1 MSQSHNL
8 HWRRK
13 LHAFLHDSPDKASN
27 IAGHENRAA
36 MIKALDQFGIN
47 EFSDRQADWEASAA
61 DRLPFPHYTKLSVK
75 LNDLLA
81 FNHPLG
87 GASLPKGKDFASE
100 DEAFSVSQKT
110 RPFLFSDDSRAS
122 FICAWRFWR
131 NWASDSDPRFT
142 SLPADTRIPDHSIW
156 HHMGVT
162 SAFQGARPTP
172 EQERAQ
178 PGEDLRPRL
187 LLFSVG
193 PVQDFIAAARST
205 RDLWSGSYLLSY
217 LVSTTLA
224 TIAKDVG
231 PDQIIF
237 PNLLDQPLIDHH
249 LCEEVYS
256 TVRFDGDP
264 VSKGLGFDTDPEKL
278 QKLLTPSLPNRFL
291 ALLPARLPH
300 DNTTV
305 EDYAKLLVE
314 ELKNQIIDI
323 ATSVA
328 TFVEENPS
336 RHLTFRRD
344 TFNKQVEKL
353 LDIHWQILPLP
364 DTIDELIGNEG
375 ALEKL
380 LPPDVEAT
388 ADDPFPYAPRKAMQ
402 AILDMTKKCPPQ
414 YPISPTTGWGILN
427 ALIAWL
433 HDGAKAQRSFDA
445 WREGRWQ
452 SGKEFS
458 KDTLNGK
465 EEAVL
470 LVEGTKDELKKFCAS
485 SLKMSKN
492 AFKPGELL
500 GASTLIKRLWH
511 QTWLVDGE
519 VLGVTANQ
527 IRKAMP
533 MPNTRSIAAGEPFAQ
548 DNSEDL
554 AFDEADG
561 DDVKDT
567 KEKYFAILALDG
579 DQMGKWISG
588 SKSPKVRHG
597 LSPKAVEYYQTEAPA
612 FLDAPRA
619 VTPSWHLQFSEAL
632 GNFSLHAA
640 QRIVEAFNGRLI
652 YAGGDDVL
660 AMLPATEALVC
671 ARALRAAFRGEKEL
685 NEQARGILTGS
696 GTKRQSDHTTQ
707 LFNIQ
712 HEGYLQ
718 LHASSGAKSGDQAKL
733 LSDPVKFPAIV
744 PGPATDVSVGIAVA
758 HFKAPLQDVVK
769 AAQAAE
775 KRAKRSI
782 EDGGLGRGA
791 VAISLFKRSGE
802 ILEWGCQWAVKNEGL
817 PTSEESAGYKLLH
830 TLIAQLGPKGC
841 LNSRFPHKLEGLL
854 IPYLPT
860 SKSIHTDAIFEQSF
874 DSILTLELDH
884 CLSRNEGGN
893 LFKDVRVEFIN
904 YWLELSGL
912 EFGIRLTRFINL
924 LRTAAWMSRGSDSV
938 ASPSADCKQ
947 TALF

>member
-1 MSQSHNL
+1 MSPSNNL

-13 LHAFLHDSPDKASN
+13 LHAFLHDSPDKACN

-36 MIKALDQFGIN
+36 MLKALDQFGN
-47 EFSDRQADWEASAA
+47 DEFFDKQADWAASAA
-61 DRLPFPHYTKLSVK
+61 DRLPFPHPAKLSEK
-75 LNDLLA
+75 LADLPA

-110 RPFLFSDDSRAS
+110 RPFLFSNDARAS

-162 SAFQGARPTP
+162 SAFQGAFPSP
-172 EQERAQ
+172 EQKQAH

-187 LLFSVG
+187 LLFSIG
-193 PVQDFIAAARST
+193 PVQDFIASARST

-231 PDQIIF
+231 PDQVMF
-237 PNLLDQPLIDHH
+237 PNLLDQPLIDHQ
-249 LCEEVYS
+249 LCGEIYS
-256 TVRFDGDP
+256 TVEFDGSP
-264 VSKGLGFDTDPEKL
+264 VSKGFGFTSDPQKL

-300 DNTTV
+300 DGTKVNDYARSLV
-305 EDYAKLLVE
+305 EDLRD
-314 ELKNQIIDI
+314 QISDI
-323 ATSVA
+323 ASSVA
-328 TFVEENPS
+328 KFVENHPS
-336 RHLTFRRD
+336 KFLTFRRD
-344 TFNKQVEKL
+344 SFNEQVEKL
-353 LDIHWQILPLP
+353 LEVHWQTFPIP
-364 DTIDELIGNEG
+364 DTIDELIGG
-375 ALEKL
+375 GDALEKL
-380 LPPDVEAT
+380 LPSENEESGYT
-388 ADDPFPYAPRKAMQ
+388 PRKAIR
-402 AILDMTKKCPPQ
+402 AILDMVKKCPPQ
-414 YPISPTTGWGILN
+414 YPICPTAGWGLIN

-452 SGKEFS
+452 SGREFN

-465 EEAVL
+465 EEAIL
-470 LVEGTKDELKKFCAS
+470 RVEGQADELKRFCS
-485 SLKMSKN
+485 TSLHMSKST
-492 AFKPGELL
+492 FKPGELL

-511 QTWLVDGE
+511 HTWLINEE
-519 VLGVTANQ
+519 VLGVSANQ

-548 DNSEDL
+548 DNTDDL
-554 AFDEADG
+554 AFDESDG
-561 DDVKDT
+561 DEVKDT

-597 LSPKAVEYYQTEAPA
+597 LSPKAVDYYQAEASA

-640 QRIVEAFNGRLI
+640 QRIVESFNGRLI

-660 AMLPATEALVC
+660 AMLPASEVLAC
-671 ARALRAAFRGEKEL
+671 ARALRAAFRGESKL
-685 NEQARGILTGS
+685 NELAKGKLTGS
-696 GTKRQSDHTTQ
+696 GTKRHSDGNSQ

-712 HEGYLQ
+712 HNGYLQ
-718 LHASSGAKSGDQAKL
+718 LHPASGAESGDQARL
-733 LSDPVKFPAIV
+733 LSDPVNFPALV
-744 PGPATDVSVGIAVA
+744 PGPAADVSVGIAIA

-775 KRAKRSI
+775 KRAKRNT
-782 EDGGLGRGA
+782 EDGGLGRSA

-802 ILEWGCQWAVKNEGL
+802 ILEWGCNWALKNEGNF
-817 PTSEESAGYKLLH
+817 PSQESAGYTLLH
-830 TLIAQLGPKGC
+830 TLIAQLGPKGG
-841 LNSRFPHKLEGLL
+841 LNSRLPHKFEALL
-854 IPYLPT
+854 TPYLPT
-860 SKSIHTDAIFEQSF
+860 SKSIKTHEVFEQSF
-874 DSILTLELDH
+874 DSILALELEH
-884 CLSRNEGGN
+884 CLSRNEGGK
-893 LFKDVRVEFIN
+893 LPPELREQFIS
-904 YWLELSGL
+904 YWHELSGL
-912 EFGIRLTRFINL
+912 EFGARLTRYVNL
-924 LRTAAWMSRGSDSV
+924 LRTAAWMARGSDPV
-938 ASPSADCKQ
+938 APPSSERK
-947 TALF
+947 